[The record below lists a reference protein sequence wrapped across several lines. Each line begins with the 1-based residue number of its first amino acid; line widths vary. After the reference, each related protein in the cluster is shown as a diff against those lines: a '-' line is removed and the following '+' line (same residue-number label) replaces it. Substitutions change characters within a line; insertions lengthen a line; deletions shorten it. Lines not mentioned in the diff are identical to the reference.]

1 MKHLKNIISCFTV
14 FCLISCSSDYKTDNN
29 IGHTC
34 DSISLSLYGINL
46 GDSINRIYD
55 LFSNVYE
62 VNLNKISYYLP
73 LKEELGNVYKEM
85 GISLLAVDTTF
96 IVDHRLKKSS
106 YTRNDSHI
114 DFTYD
119 LTEHPAILTFFVL
132 NDHVLQLELFVSNP
146 YFADRTYGDY
156 FPYYRCGETVL
167 QMFIKQY
174 GECDSLLF
182 ASNKTNKSITL
193 SINAKNGEIAE
204 AQKELEYDYELGYIW
219 QWKNAQIIAHQN
231 FKHGLIDRLINFWG
245 IFRVIYTDFES
256 LNKEINRRELER
268 LNEQDRVEQ
277 QKNEYQNQL
286 QETFK
291 KQDF

>member
-96 IVDHRLKKSS
+96 IVDHR
-106 YTRNDSHI
+106 
-114 DFTYD
+114 F
-119 LTEHPAILTFFVL
+119 
-132 NDHVLQLELFVSNP
+132 
-146 YFADRTYGDY
+146 GDY